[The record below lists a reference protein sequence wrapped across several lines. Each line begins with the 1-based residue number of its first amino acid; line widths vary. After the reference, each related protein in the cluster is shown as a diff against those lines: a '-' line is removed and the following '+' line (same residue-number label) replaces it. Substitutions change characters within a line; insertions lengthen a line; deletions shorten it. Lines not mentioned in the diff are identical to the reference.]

1 MKNIGLVTYVYED
14 YQDFIPLF
22 VYSTLK
28 NNPDIGIKIFL
39 KEELTDYNRKTLE
52 EVATNKVQVIENYS
66 IPGPRIKLSGT
77 RFLIPERDLSEFDY
91 IYLSDIDFV
100 NIEDMTKRC
109 AQDIEVSKKSL
120 LPFNGLCYNQRFSD
134 DSSYNR
140 FQGGSVFIEV
150 EPYYEKMSRTIEEM
164 HSGLHD
170 DYLNEIYDLNA
181 DEILLYYMLDQ
192 TFQFDFE
199 LFHQDDF
206 LLRIKQIHGTHL
218 NLFWYFATSVSYC
231 DRSDISDTLWIPD
244 TTERL
249 LLENI
254 YENGTESVKQ
264 VLREASTT
272 QGDIEIPSKE
282 LRKWSG
288 NAHSES
294 VFYLKTGALYAK
306 SLHSALAH
314 STISSV
320 PDYVEDTSHILD
332 IGCATGRVARHL
344 VSIIPNGEY
353 RGLDIH
359 KPSIDWAQQNISTK
373 HTNFKFDCIDIYS
386 KHFNKLGKIKNI
398 SDIYFPYEDEYFN
411 LTFAAATF
419 PHFTKHVLK
428 RYFQEIFRVSALDS
442 HHIFDVFCFE
452 EELKEIDWNM
462 IDLQHTDFNK
472 YDDVSYV
479 LHPDNPETAIAF
491 RCDFL
496 RSLILDIGFTIIE
509 SDAGIHSNWHL
520 LKT

>member
-1 MKNIGLVTYVYED
+1 MTNIGLVTYVYED

-39 KEELTDYNRKTLE
+39 KEELKDYNRKTLE

-91 IYLSDIDFV
+91 VYLSDIDFV

-109 AQDIEVSKKSL
+109 AQDIEASKKSL
-120 LPFNGLCYNQRFSD
+120 LPFNGVCFLDHTFGPT
-134 DSSYNR
+134 SYNR

-150 EPYYEKMSRTIEEM
+150 KPYYKEMCRTIEEI
-164 HSGLHD
+164 HSGIHD
-170 DYLNEIYDLNA
+170 DYLNEIYNLNA

-254 YENGTESVKQ
+254 Y
-264 VLREASTT
+264 L
-272 QGDIEIPSKE
+272 
-282 LRKWSG
+282 
-288 NAHSES
+288 
-294 VFYLKTGALYAK
+294 
-306 SLHSALAH
+306 
-314 STISSV
+314 
-320 PDYVEDTSHILD
+320 
-332 IGCATGRVARHL
+332 
-344 VSIIPNGEY
+344 
-353 RGLDIH
+353 
-359 KPSIDWAQQNISTK
+359 
-373 HTNFKFDCIDIYS
+373 
-386 KHFNKLGKIKNI
+386 
-398 SDIYFPYEDEYFN
+398 
-411 LTFAAATF
+411 
-419 PHFTKHVLK
+419 
-428 RYFQEIFRVSALDS
+428 
-442 HHIFDVFCFE
+442 
-452 EELKEIDWNM
+452 
-462 IDLQHTDFNK
+462 
-472 YDDVSYV
+472 
-479 LHPDNPETAIAF
+479 
-491 RCDFL
+491 
-496 RSLILDIGFTIIE
+496 
-509 SDAGIHSNWHL
+509 
-520 LKT
+520 